1 MKHQFWLENNPKSTW
16 RTLTN
21 HNWSF
26 VLFFWWKGGLIWF
39 NKMRLDLYYL
49 RVDFMH
55 FSFFVLYISYMIL
68 IAKDDLLVRLSGRE
82 FSDWLDTIT
91 FGLTL
96 SYSEKSFDRPCCF
109 SAFPSVYVCPV
120 LIINS
125 FIVHCSSFV
134 VQLYLS
140 VLVLMFLNFWLGII
154 YTLL

>member
-1 MKHQFWLENNPKSTW
+1 MSILPVTFFGSSNDFDGP
-16 RTLTN
+16 
-21 HNWSF
+21 SF
-26 VLFFWWKGGLIWF
+26 SFDNKYLFFF
-39 NKMRLDLYYL
+39 
-49 RVDFMH
+49 F
-55 FSFFVLYISYMIL
+55 FFFVSLARLSEGCIWYPCLQHLIL